1 MRVFRLFLWKHFY
14 RATLL
19 NFLLVHV
26 VASEGGRDVELFLLF
41 WFSKSLVNES
51 LLIGR
56 AEAVR

>member
-1 MRVFRLFLWKHFY
+1 MRDFRLFLREHFY
-14 RATLL
+14 RTTLL

-26 VASEGGRDVELFLLF
+26 VAREGGRDVELFLLF

-56 AEAVR
+56 TEAVR